1 MLKALKKT
9 ITRPDKLSIFEIE
22 SEKEPISILMNQKRQ
37 QILQLIFKYPCIH
50 LHEIARNFGFSI
62 NATRWHL
69 RKLLNFGYIDKH
81 ELGNRKVY
89 FPNYC
94 LQEKDIQILGLL
106 NNKKFEVLFT
116 EILHF
121 SGITQKEIYERL
133 NEKQSTIV
141 DRLVCLEE
149 HKLIYSQKDG
159 LYRRYYPTSIIKS
172 REKENRQ
179 ILKKYRKSL
188 IQILEFDG
196 VEPTILRTTDK
207 KFHIRIKSGKSK
219 ADLIF
224 YFNPYARFL
233 V

>member
-9 ITRPDKLSIFEIE
+9 ITRPDRSSISEIE
-22 SEKEPISILMNQKRQ
+22 SEKEPICILMNQKRQ
-37 QILQLIFKYPCIH
+37 QILQLIFKYPCKH

-62 NATRWHL
+62 NTTRWHL
-69 RKLLNFGYIDKH
+69 RKLLNFGYIEEH

-89 FPNYC
+89 FPNYS
-94 LQEKDIQILGLL
+94 LQEKDIKILGLL

-121 SGITQKEIYERL
+121 PGITQKEIYERL

-172 REKENRQ
+172 LEKESRR

-188 IQILEFDG
+188 IQILEYDG

-224 YFNPYARFL
+224 YFNPYDRFL
-233 V
+233 A